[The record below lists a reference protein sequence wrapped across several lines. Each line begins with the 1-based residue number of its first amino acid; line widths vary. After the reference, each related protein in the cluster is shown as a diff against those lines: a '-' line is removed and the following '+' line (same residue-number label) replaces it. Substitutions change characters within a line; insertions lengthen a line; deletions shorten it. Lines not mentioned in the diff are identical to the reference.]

1 MIKDPAGN
9 EVRTTVEELIKELFA
24 ARQVNKNYG
33 PEHELTK
40 GSIKKLLLRLEAI
53 FSSQPEITLG
63 IIGDEIA
70 FAKEP
75 LYELS
80 KHAQEIIA
88 HLKGLK
94 IERIS
99 FLRGVEGK
107 ELLSFLDI
115 INMSSEAVEKSGGV
129 NRLAESLGIKRII
142 FSRLASGSSS
152 STAGNEADT
161 NTLVRQNIQETI
173 QFLEKTSDDI
183 KQNRKI
189 DAQLAYLLIN
199 RIISNLLKNK
209 EPLLILS
216 SLKSHDEYTFL
227 HSLNVAILT
236 LVQAEALGIEGAHLT
251 EIGVAALLHDSGK
264 LVLSG
269 DIIRKKEKLLP
280 DEFGRI
286 RQHPLDGAKILF
298 DSSEINP
305 LSALVSFEHHIG
317 YNSQGYPQRLYG
329 GKPNLVSMMVS
340 IADFYDALRSKRSYH
355 DEMAPEKVYEEITKV
370 SGSQL
375 HPELVENFFSVLGV
389 YPPGTLVELDDKSV
403 GLVIKESAFDIR
415 RPQVE
420 LLYAA
425 DGQKIKDPY
434 VVNLLEKDKNSGK
447 YKLTILKSLAVTE
460 KIDLPEKYHSP

>member
-1 MIKDPAGN
+1 MTDSSSSGIRASI
-9 EVRTTVEELIKELFA
+9 EELVKELFA
-24 ARQVNKNYG
+24 ARQVSKNYG
-33 PEHELTK
+33 PRHELTK
-40 GSIKKLLLRLEAI
+40 ESVKKLLLRLNSV
-53 FSSQPEITLG
+53 FSSQPEITIG
-63 IIGDEIA
+63 IIGNEIA
-70 FAKEP
+70 FEKEP
-75 LYELS
+75 FYEMS
-80 KHAQEIIA
+80 KYMGGIIA
-88 HLKGLK
+88 HLKELK

-99 FLRGVEGK
+99 FLTGTKER

-115 INMSSEAVEKSGGV
+115 INMSAAAVEKSGGV
-129 NRLAESLGIKRII
+129 KRLAESLGMERII
-142 FSRLASGSSS
+142 FSRLAAGSSTPAEGETDS
-152 STAGNEADT
+152 NSLA
-161 NTLVRQNIQETI
+161 RQNIQEVI

-183 KQNRKI
+183 QQNRRI
-189 DAQLAYLLIN
+189 DAQLAYFLIN
-199 RIISNLLKNK
+199 RIISNLLQNK

-236 LVQAEALGIEGAHLT
+236 LVQAEALGIQGTHLT

-280 DEFGRI
+280 DEFGQI

-298 DSSEINP
+298 DSPEINP

-317 YNSQGYPQRLYG
+317 YNAEGYPQRLFG

-340 IADFYDALRSKRSYH
+340 IADFYDALRSKRAYH

-370 SGSQL
+370 AGSQL
-375 HPELVENFFSVLGV
+375 HPQLVENFFEILGV

-403 GLVIKESAFDIR
+403 GLVIKESVLDIR

-420 LLYAA
+420 LLYAV
-425 DGQKIKDPY
+425 DGQKIKTPY
-434 VVNLLEKDKNSGK
+434 VINLLEKEKDTGK
-447 YKLTILKSLAVTE
+447 YKWTIVKSLAVTE
-460 KIDLPEKYHSP
+460 KIDLPDKYHSP

>member
-1 MIKDPAGN
+1 MTNDASSI
-9 EVRTTVEELIKELFA
+9 RIRISIEELIKEMFA

-33 PEHELTK
+33 PSHELTK
-40 GSIKKLLLRLEAI
+40 ESIKKLLLKLESM
-53 FSSQPEITLG
+53 FSTQPEITIG
-63 IIGDEIA
+63 IIGNEIA
-70 FAKEP
+70 FEKEP
-75 LYELS
+75 FYELS
-80 KHAQEIIA
+80 KNMKDNIS
-88 HLKGLK
+88 HLKELK

-99 FLRGVEGK
+99 FLRGTKEK
-107 ELLSFLDI
+107 ELLSLLDI
-115 INMSSEAVEKSGGV
+115 INMSAEAVEKAGGV
-129 NRLAESLGIKRII
+129 KRLADSLGMKTIV
-142 FSRLASGSSS
+142 FSRLGTGSSNS
-152 STAGNEADT
+152 VEEETDSH
-161 NTLVRQNIQETI
+161 TLARQNIQEVI

-183 KQNRKI
+183 QQNQRI

-209 EPLLILS
+209 ESLLILS

-236 LVQAEALGIEGAHLT
+236 LVQAEAFGIQGAHLT

-298 DSSEINP
+298 DSPEINP

-317 YNSQGYPQRLYG
+317 YNAEGYPQRLYG

-340 IADFYDALRSKRSYH
+340 ISDFYDALRSKRSYH

-370 SGSQL
+370 AGSQL
-375 HPELVENFFSVLGV
+375 HPELVENFFGILGV
-389 YPPGTLVELDDKSV
+389 YPPGTLVELDDKSI
-403 GLVIKESAFDIR
+403 GLVIKESALDIR

-420 LLYAA
+420 LLYAT
-425 DGQKIKDPY
+425 DGQKVNAPY
-434 VVNLLEKDKNSGK
+434 VVNLLEKDKDSGK
-447 YKLTILKSLAVTE
+447 YKWSIVKSLAVTE
-460 KIDLPEKYHSP
+460 KIDLPDKYHSA